1 MPYFVFRV
9 STDKKNLTELEVFD
23 KFKPAKELCREMR
36 KEQSAEDMGTIR
48 MVHAKDKKE
57 AKMLL
62 GEKHKPSSPL
72 EEWEA

>member
-9 STDKKNLTELEVFD
+9 SIDKKTLTELDVFE
-23 KFKPAKELCREMR
+23 KFPDAKKLCRETR
-36 KEQSAEDMGTIR
+36 KNQPSDDTDTIR

-57 AKMLL
+57 ATMLL
-62 GEKHKPSSPL
+62 SEKHKPSSPL

>member
-1 MPYFVFRV
+1 M
-9 STDKKNLTELEVFD
+9 DKKALTELDVFD
-23 KFKPAKELCREMR
+23 KFIPAKELCRELR
-36 KEQSAEDMGTIR
+36 KAQAIEDSDTIR
-48 MVHAKDKKE
+48 MVYAKDKKE